1 MNPALLDILV
11 CPLCHQSL
19 DYDQEAQ
26 TLTCS
31 FDRLVYPI
39 DKGIP
44 VMLPEQAVAL
54 AEDA

>member
-19 DYDQEAQ
+19 DYNVEAQ
-26 TLTCS
+26 TLTCA

-39 DKGIP
+39 DRGIP
-44 VMLPEQAVAL
+44 VMLPEAATPL
-54 AEDA
+54 ADDS